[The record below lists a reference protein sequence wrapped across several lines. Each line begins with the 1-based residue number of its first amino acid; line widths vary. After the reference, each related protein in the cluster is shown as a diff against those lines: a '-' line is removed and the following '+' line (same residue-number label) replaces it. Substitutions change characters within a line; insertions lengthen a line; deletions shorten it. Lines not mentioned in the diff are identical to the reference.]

1 MSGPSFNQPDPF
13 AAGVPPTPVAPSP
26 VRSRRRPW
34 LPVVGA
40 LVLALV
46 AFGGGF
52 AVANATS
59 TKATTGGN
67 GAANDGNGQGFGPGA
82 SGRPRGGGAGGFG
95 GFGGGASGTVGTV
108 AADQMTITT
117 AGGGQRIVLL
127 TPTTT
132 VTQVTSATKAVADI
146 AAGQTVTVVGTAN
159 PDGSVT
165 ATRIV
170 IGDVSLFGGGRG
182 GNGGPG
188 GSAAPG
194 GAAAPSSAP

>member
-1 MSGPSFNQPDPF
+1 MSGPSYNQPDPF
-13 AAGVPPTPVAPSP
+13 AAGAPPTPIAQSP
-26 VRSRRRPW
+26 VRSRQRRW
-34 LPVVGA
+34 LPVAGA
-40 LVLALV
+40 IVLALV
-46 AFGGGF
+46 AFAGGF

-95 GFGGGASGTVGTV
+95 GGASGTVGSV
-108 AADQMTITT
+108 GADQMTITT

-194 GAAAPSSAP
+194 ASAAPSSAP

>member
-1 MSGPSFNQPDPF
+1 MSDPSYNQPDPF
-13 AAGVPPTPVAPSP
+13 ANAVPPTPIAQGP

-40 LVLALV
+40 IVLALV
-46 AFGGGF
+46 AFAGGF

-59 TKATTGGN
+59 TKTTTGGN
-67 GAANDGNGQGFGPGA
+67 GVANDGNGQGFGPGA
-82 SGRPRGGGAGGFG
+82 SGRPRGGAG
-95 GFGGGASGTVGTV
+95 GFGGGASGTVGSV

-117 AGGGQRIVLL
+117 ASGGQRIVLL

-170 IGDVSLFGGGRG
+170 IGDVSLFGGRG

-194 GAAAPSSAP
+194 ASAAPSSAP

>member
-1 MSGPSFNQPDPF
+1 MSGPSFNQPEPF
-13 AAGVPPTPVAPSP
+13 AAGVPPTPIVQTAA
-26 VRSRRRPW
+26 RSRRRPW

-40 LVLALV
+40 VVLALV
-46 AFGGGF
+46 AFAGGF
-52 AVANATS
+52 AVANETS

-67 GAANDGNGQGFGPGA
+67 AAANDGNGQGFGPGA

-95 GFGGGASGTVGTV
+95 GGASGTVGSV

-146 AAGQTVTVVGTAN
+146 AAGQTVTVVGTTN

-165 ATRIV
+165 ATRII
-170 IGDVSLFGGGRG
+170 IGDVSLFGGRG

-194 GAAAPSSAP
+194 GSPAASSAP

>member
-1 MSGPSFNQPDPF
+1 MSGPSYNQPDPF
-13 AAGVPPTPVAPSP
+13 ATAVPPTPIAQSP

-40 LVLALV
+40 IVLALV
-46 AFGGGF
+46 AFAGGF

-59 TKATTGGN
+59 TKTTTGGN
-67 GAANDGNGQGFGPGA
+67 GVANDGNGQGFGPGA
-82 SGRPRGGGAGGFG
+82 SGRPRGGAG
-95 GFGGGASGTVGTV
+95 GFGGGASGTVGSV

-117 AGGGQRIVLL
+117 AAGGQRIVLL

-170 IGDVSLFGGGRG
+170 IGDVSLFGGRG

-194 GAAAPSSAP
+194 ASAAPSSAP